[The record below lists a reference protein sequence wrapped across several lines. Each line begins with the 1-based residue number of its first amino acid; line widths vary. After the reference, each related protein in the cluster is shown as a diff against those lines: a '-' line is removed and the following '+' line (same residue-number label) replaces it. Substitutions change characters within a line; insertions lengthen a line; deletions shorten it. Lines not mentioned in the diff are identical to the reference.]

1 MKKPNKPLFIIDS
14 SRSHGR
20 GRETEWISCTSSK
33 TPFVAMATII
43 DEEEY
48 RSYYNP
54 NDNLTAY
61 SDSHNGYRI
70 KVEVTNIADGYD
82 VTELRTLLRKALK
95 EINLRHP
102 HVIAGNATNEEC
114 LYLIDEM
121 LKQNTENLREE
132 PDSAL
137 HKAVRKILSR
147 MHDDYTDDKNNIDCQ

>member
-1 MKKPNKPLFIIDS
+1 MKRPNKPLFIIDS

-20 GRETEWISCTSSK
+20 GRETEWISCTSSA

-43 DEEEY
+43 GEAEY
-48 RSYYNP
+48 RRYYDP
-54 NDNLTAY
+54 NDNLTVY
-61 SDSHNGYRI
+61 SDNHNGYRI

-95 EINLRHP
+95 EINLRHSYAI
-102 HVIAGNATNEEC
+102 VGNATNEEC

-132 PDSAL
+132 PGSAL
-137 HKAVRKILSR
+137 HKAVRRILNR
-147 MHDDYTDDKNNIDCQ
+147 MHDDYSKPEPEQ